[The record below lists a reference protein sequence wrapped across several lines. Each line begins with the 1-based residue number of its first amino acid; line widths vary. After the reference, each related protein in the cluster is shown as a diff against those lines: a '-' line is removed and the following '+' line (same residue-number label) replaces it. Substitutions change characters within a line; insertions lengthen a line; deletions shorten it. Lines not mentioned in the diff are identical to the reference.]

1 MNMDIKNAMVRA
13 TEVAEILKA
22 LGYDAEATTVNK
34 NGNEIVGITMGT
46 GGNIKMNIYPRFD
59 SDDINGIIKEVISQ
73 YEYRHS
79 DEMDAYFNNLLK
91 EFLDYDKVKGNI
103 IPYLCKGVMKD
114 VVTRKYLDLNVYYKF
129 LKDDFSITIKK
140 SHLDTWKITET
151 ELDIQA
157 TLNVKDKF
165 EVTNIFDVISVPD
178 IGMFMKVISRGNPIG
193 STYGSGALLFPEL
206 FANIDDGKDLAI
218 LPSSVHELIV
228 IKPND
233 TDGKMMAEMI
243 QSVNASGKVSPDEL
257 MSDHPYYYSEGV
269 IKEG

>member
-1 MNMDIKNAMVRA
+1 MDIKNAMVRA

-34 NGNEIVGITMGT
+34 NGSEIVGITMGT
-46 GGNIKMNIYPRFD
+46 GGNVKMNIYSRFD
-59 SDDINGIIKEVISQ
+59 SDDVNKIVKEVISQ
-73 YEYRHS
+73 YESHHS
-79 DEMDAYFNNLLK
+79 DETDAYFNNLLK

-114 VVTRKYLDLNVYYKF
+114 AVTRKYLDLNVYYKF

-140 SHLDTWKITET
+140 GHLDNWNITET

-157 TLNVKDKF
+157 TLNVKNKF
-165 EVTNIFDVISVPD
+165 KITDIFDIIPVPD
-178 IGMFMKVISRGNPIG
+178 IGMFMKVISRGNPVG
-193 STYGSGALLFPEL
+193 SIYGSGALLFPEL
-206 FANIDDGKDLAI
+206 FANIDDGKDLVI

-228 IKPND
+228 IKAND
-233 TDGKMMAEMI
+233 RDGRMMAEMI
-243 QSVNASGKVSPDEL
+243 QSINASDKINPDEV